1 MTKKVDDNGWWIIK
15 DNPLSKVGIY
25 PYLGKQIDDSL
36 EPNKVYRVFRPAE
49 ELLNKDTVRS
59 FNLVPL
65 VNDHEML
72 GKDFSPAEKKGID
85 GIIYNPRVAHEN
97 MLIGN
102 IKIYSEK
109 MMKDIKNGKKELSM
123 GYTCTYDLT
132 PGDWDG
138 QHYDVVQRNLRGN
151 HVALVDRGRM
161 GSDVRVYDKHICC
174 DSMDIVGKVKKVP
187 AKDLTHET
195 WQLRKDTGLN
205 YVTKR
210 KEGTINRLIRESGL
224 PMARKSDAINKFG
237 NHSYRNRFDAKFK
250 DDEAW
255 LNAQKVRFKQTRK
268 KVGWQKMLEM
278 PSYQKYQAK
287 LAELQDILDRRNE
300 IEHEVYGDRAGLD
313 TAWIKVPGEEQ
324 NEPNIMDRVVAKSAE
339 AAAIMALL
347 STVLNMNKKK
357 KYAKDYYLLD
367 YLDKDGRYPDL
378 NLLKKHSMSHP
389 DLNVRKAAKKFQNK
403 FGKAQL
409 SPTEIDGKRVLLPA
423 NPKEAELYD
432 KYYTKWLD
440 AQIKKKSAK
449 DVDFKNEAEKKAFQK
464 KLEQKMFGPGMLFG
478 LPGALIAGLIEERK
492 FKKKKS
498 GKDGLEMNIFKKKQA
513 LDAALNKK
521 LYKLGVSYGKA
532 LAKSCKAKSGM
543 DTADVLKTIDRR
555 KKASLDKAL
564 NVKLYKLGHSYGKQL
579 RKIVGNKY
587 AQDMATTV
595 AMDIL
600 SLNKRSAKDASND
613 PNKWRYSKSILGAGL
628 DPGAAVTGYLAD
640 RFIKNK
646 KPSYLKDALVEG
658 VTGGIGHA
666 VTPMVLGGALGSVVG
681 KISGNGALAGAAA
694 GAAIPALGIGAVSAI
709 NSLARNKIQKSF
721 PKLSSAQAQGVTSGA
736 LGTALG
742 GVLGKGLGGW
752 KGAALGALAGGTLG
766 GLNGLVSRWVAN
778 KLYAPMPKS
787 ELGKSKRSK

>member
-49 ELLNKDTVRS
+49 ELLNKDTVKS

-72 GKDFSPAEKKGID
+72 GKDFSPAEEKGID

-224 PMARKSDAINKFG
+224 PLARRSDATNKFG

-324 NEPNIMDRVVAKSAE
+324 NEPNIMDRVVMKSAE

-357 KYAKDYYLLD
+357 KYAKDDLLGEVFGEENS
-367 YLDKDGRYPDL
+367 YALKGAYGAGKLVGEFKKPMTNLAKGFLEEYPNAPAGL
-378 NLLKKHSMSHP
+378 ALAAGGYGLYKLLKGGYGLYKDH
-389 DLNVRKAAKKFQNK
+389 FGNK
-403 FGKAQL
+403 
-409 SPTEIDGKRVLLPA
+409 
-423 NPKEAELYD
+423 
-432 KYYTKWLD
+432 
-440 AQIKKKSAK
+440 
-449 DVDFKNEAEKKAFQK
+449 
-464 KLEQKMFGPGMLFG
+464 
-478 LPGALIAGLIEERK
+478 
-492 FKKKKS
+492 KKKKS
-498 GKDGLEMNIFKKKQA
+498 VKDGLEMNTIKKKQA
-513 LDAALNKK
+513 LDNAFNKK
-521 LYKLGVSYGKA
+521 IYKLGVSYGKQFS
-532 LAKSCKAKSGM
+532 KICNNKAAQ
-543 DTADVLKTIDRR
+543 DDVLGALKEFVINNPDLAQAAARGF
-555 KKASLDKAL
+555 KYGAIAGALYGGYKA
-564 NVKLYKLGHSYGKQL
+564 YQ
-579 RKIVGNKY
+579 
-587 AQDMATTV
+587 QE
-595 AMDIL
+595 
-600 SLNKRSAKDASND
+600 
-613 PNKWRYSKSILGAGL
+613 
-628 DPGAAVTGYLAD
+628 
-640 RFIKNK
+640 KNK
-646 KPSYLKDALVEG
+646 KLSPVKIKNNNG
-658 VTGGIGHA
+658 V
-666 VTPMVLGGALGSVVG
+666 
-681 KISGNGALAGAAA
+681 
-694 GAAIPALGIGAVSAI
+694 
-709 NSLARNKIQKSF
+709 R
-721 PKLSSAQAQGVTSGA
+721 
-736 LGTALG
+736 
-742 GVLGKGLGGW
+742 
-752 KGAALGALAGGTLG
+752 
-766 GLNGLVSRWVAN
+766 R
-778 KLYAPMPKS
+778 
-787 ELGKSKRSK
+787 

>member
-1 MTKKVDDNGWWIIK
+1 MAKKVDDNGWWIIK

-49 ELLNKDTVRS
+49 ELLNKETVKS

-224 PMARKSDAINKFG
+224 PLARRSEAINKFG

-357 KYAKDYYLLD
+357 KKSVN
-367 YLDKDGRYPDL
+367 DG
-378 NLLKKHSMSHP
+378 
-389 DLNVRKAAKKFQNK
+389 V
-403 FGKAQL
+403 
-409 SPTEIDGKRVLLPA
+409 
-423 NPKEAELYD
+423 
-432 KYYTKWLD
+432 
-440 AQIKKKSAK
+440 
-449 DVDFKNEAEKKAFQK
+449 
-464 KLEQKMFGPGMLFG
+464 
-478 LPGALIAGLIEERK
+478 
-492 FKKKKS
+492 
-498 GKDGLEMNIFKKKQA
+498 EMNIFKKKAA
-513 LDAALNKK
+513 LDKVLNKS
-521 LYKLGVSYGKA
+521 LYKLGQ
-532 LAKSCKAKSGM
+532 
-543 DTADVLKTIDRR
+543 
-555 KKASLDKAL
+555 
-564 NVKLYKLGHSYGKQL
+564 SYGKQL
-579 RKIVGNKY
+579 AKIYGK
-587 AQDMATTV
+587 
-595 AMDIL
+595 
-600 SLNKRSAKDASND
+600 KSAKDIATQVGLDILGLDADNQEWITVRGKHIPIEKGQSKKQAINKAFSNNPGKRD
-613 PNKWRYSKSILGAGL
+613 QYKWRYSKNAQGAGL
-628 DPGAAVTGYLAD
+628 SVGTALVGGLAD
-640 RFIKNK
+640 KIIKNK
-646 KPSYLKDALVEG
+646 KPSMLKDALVEG
-658 VTGGIGHA
+658 GIQALGTGAPISGMLANMRGGLFGGPSLSRVAAPIISTGA
-666 VTPMVLGGALGSVVG
+666 YGAL
-681 KISGNGALAGAAA
+681 
-694 GAAIPALGIGAVSAI
+694 
-709 NSLARNKIQKSF
+709 NSLARNQLQKSF
-721 PKLSSAQAQGVTSGA
+721 PKLSSAQAQGLASGA
-736 LGTALG
+736 LGTVGG
-742 GVLGKGLGGW
+742 GVLGHLISKGSLGGSL
-752 KGAALGALAGGTLG
+752 GGALAGGMISGLG
-766 GLNGLVSRWVAN
+766 GLTSRWLAN
-778 KLYAPMPKS
+778 KLYEPMSKS
-787 ELGKSKRSK
+787 ELGKNKRRK